1 MRARECFC
9 VCVCL
14 CAWVRLN
21 LLLGS
26 DHNQP
31 LRLILNGRVLDT
43 SSAAALVDCGIEE
56 GSFLSV
62 GLGAGGRAM
71 NTPSSAGEPAASPRA
86 AAGWT

>member
-1 MRARECFC
+1 MALSVNEGLPVRD
-9 VCVCL
+9 L

-62 GLGAGGRAM
+62 GLGAGA
-71 NTPSSAGEPAASPRA
+71 EL
-86 AAGWT
+86 